1 MKHVAAI
8 LAAAMAISLAGCI
21 LKGKPAA
28 VTATPVVPKPVS
40 PPAAPLAPPVPL
52 SISQPRP
59 ELPSPQPLSTEA
71 LATTEPSGEP
81 PAPTPPPPRV
91 SKKGNPSPSRA
102 KPEATPPGP
111 PVAAPTEPDPRPP
124 IQEIVP
130 TEDLN
135 RLKASAGAHK
145 AAISRRLEQLPRS
158 LTPEQ
163 KDVVDT
169 IKSFVRLS
177 DEAERGGDMRKANE
191 LAERGL
197 VLAQG
202 LPSAK

>member
-28 VTATPVVPKPVS
+28 VTATPVVPKPAATPAPLT
-40 PPAAPLAPPVPL
+40 PPAPL
-52 SISQPRP
+52 SIPQTHPD
-59 ELPSPQPLSTEA
+59 LPSPQPLSQEA
-71 LATTEPSGEP
+71 LATTEPPGEP
-81 PAPTPPPPRV
+81 PAPPPPPPRV
-91 SKKGNPSPSRA
+91 SKKGNPSPSRP
-102 KPEATPPGP
+102 KPEAPP
-111 PVAAPTEPDPRPP
+111 PVPPVVAPAEHDPRPP

-130 TEDLN
+130 AEDLN
-135 RLKASAGAHK
+135 RLQASAIAHK
-145 AAISRRLEQLPRS
+145 REIHQRLDQLPRI
-158 LTPEQ
+158 LTTEQ
-163 KDVVDT
+163 KEAVDT
-169 IKSFVRLS
+169 IRSFVRLS

-202 LPSAK
+202 LPGAK